1 MNVHV
6 LRLVTGDDLRGS
18 LEVAFAELARARSI
32 AAACIVSAVGSLSQA
47 VLRYA
52 DKSGGTEINGPLELL
67 MLSGTLSADGAHL
80 HGSVSDAQGTVRGGH
95 IMPGCKV
102 RTTCEVVI
110 ALLPGWEF
118 RRELDVATGFREL
131 AAKSRESSSQPV
143 PEGMPPRQPSPGRGG
158 RKKKTGD

>member
-1 MNVHV
+1 MNVHI
-6 LRLVTGDDLRGS
+6 LRLLAGDDLRGS
-18 LEVAFAELARARSI
+18 LEAAFAELARAHGI

-52 DKSGGTEINGPLELL
+52 DKPGGSEINGPLELL

-80 HGSVSDAQGTVRGGH
+80 HGSVSDAHGAVRGGH
-95 IMPGCKV
+95 IMPGCTV

-131 AAKSRESSSQPV
+131 AAKAQPAG
-143 PEGMPPRQPSPGRGG
+143 EGAPPPQPSPGRGG
-158 RKKKTGD
+158 SKER